1 MASST
6 VIILIIAA
14 SAIVAAVPFVRGA
27 LGRAE
32 NPRKV
37 LGARIRLSEIDGL
50 GPEPPEAMGVIES
63 FDGAEYRLRFEHPLN
78 VSGARVSAAAIR
90 ARHRGYPVS
99 SAGRLGVLAVAGRME
114 SGAQF
119 IGTIKRA

>member
-6 VIILIIAA
+6 ITILIIAA
-14 SAIVAAVPFVRGA
+14 AAAVAAVPFVRGA

-37 LGARIRLSEIDGL
+37 LGTRIRLSEIDGL
-50 GPEPPEAMGVIES
+50 GPAPPEVTGVIES
-63 FDGAEYRLRFEHPLN
+63 FDGQAYRLRFEHPLS
-78 VSGARVSAAAIR
+78 VAGASVSAAAIR

-99 SAGRLGVLAVAGRME
+99 SAGRGILAVAGQME

-119 IGTIKRA
+119 IGSIKRA